1 MNISLFIASRLKFKG
16 KLAIVCIAVSFLVM
30 IFAVAISSGFRIGIR
45 DALSEISGDVQITPV
60 DMNYLDESSP
70 IERNAPYVSRIESLQ
85 EVRGVRPA
93 IYRAGIVKSGT
104 NIHGVLFKA
113 FPSAVADSSASLG
126 ISLPSTLASKLQ
138 VGVGDFVPAYFIGE
152 RTKVRKFRVQSVY
165 EPLIQSDDRM
175 LVYASLEDLQR
186 LNGWN
191 ADQVS
196 VHEVFLKESER
207 KSSVTDE
214 VADEIGYILFS
225 EMSDPEY
232 EGPTVVS
239 TPSTRKY
246 PQIFDWLNLID
257 FNVLFILVLMTVV
270 AGFNMIS
277 GLLIML
283 FENISTIGVLK
294 SLGMNDR
301 RIARVF
307 LTAASSLVLKG
318 MACGN
323 IVAIVLCLIQE
334 HTHILK
340 LDPSNY
346 FVPFVPVHLD
356 FGLILAADLIAWAVI
371 MLFLLLPSIFISRVD
386 PARTVSMN

>member
-30 IFAVAISSGFRIGIR
+30 ILAVAISSGFRIGIR

-70 IERNAPYVSRIESLQ
+70 IERNAPYVSRIESLP
-85 EVRGVRPA
+85 EVIGVRSA

-207 KSSVTDE
+207 KSSVMDE

-307 LTAASSLVLKG
+307 LTAA
-318 MACGN
+318 
-323 IVAIVLCLIQE
+323 
-334 HTHILK
+334 
-340 LDPSNY
+340 
-346 FVPFVPVHLD
+346 
-356 FGLILAADLIAWAVI
+356 
-371 MLFLLLPSIFISRVD
+371 
-386 PARTVSMN
+386 